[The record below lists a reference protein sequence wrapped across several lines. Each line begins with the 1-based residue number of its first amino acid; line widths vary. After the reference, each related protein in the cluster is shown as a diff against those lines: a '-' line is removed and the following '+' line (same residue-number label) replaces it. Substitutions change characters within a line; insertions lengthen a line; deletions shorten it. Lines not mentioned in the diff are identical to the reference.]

1 MQLLSTHFTAALS
14 AAGNHAATATAAN
27 RASKRT
33 TWYPAFSEK
42 AAWSSIG

>member
-1 MQLLSTHFTAALS
+1 MQLLSTLFTAALS
-14 AAGNHAATATAAN
+14 AAGNHGAIAKGV
-27 RASKRT
+27 SKRT